1 MGPRNKSTAVR
12 LRGLSDSNDPLTGQ
26 QWNKSGDDKLRGRDD
41 KFVRILFLRQ
51 RHDLDFN
58 ATVLG
63 LAMSSATAN
72 ARAGMVRITCISVIR
87 GL

>member
-1 MGPRNKSTAVR
+1 VIQMTRSSLNVKQLKR
-12 LRGLSDSNDPLTGQ
+12 FKKNLTGQ